1 MLMATIVALLIG
13 IVTFRYAM
21 FTIGRFQ
28 LIAWFGLLSIVIA
41 VFIWAGMRSHFK
53 PVLSKIVQGERR
65 IAALAAEIAFCI
77 AVVLSTGGLMLN
89 RHFPSDRVRQIDAI
103 VISASKVSG
112 PKIWGW
118 DMTVDIEGR
127 SHYQMIS
134 HASYQTVSRAKK
146 VRLTLRRGLLGLEWI
161 EGLAAADESSA
172 NR

>member
-1 MLMATIVALLIG
+1 MVTIVTLLVG
-13 IVTFRYAM
+13 IITFRYAM

-28 LIAWFGLLSIVIA
+28 LIAWCGLLSVVVA
-41 VFIWAGMRSHFK
+41 VFIWAGIRRHFK

-65 IAALAAEIAFCI
+65 IAALAAEIAFCF

-89 RHFPSDRVRQIDAI
+89 RHFPSDRVREVDAS
-103 VISASKVSG
+103 VLSASKVSG

-134 HASYQTVSRAKK
+134 HDSYLTVSRARKI
-146 VRLTLRRGLLGLEWI
+146 RLSLRRGLLGLEWI
-161 EGLAAADESSA
+161 EGLAAADEPSTI
-172 NR
+172 R